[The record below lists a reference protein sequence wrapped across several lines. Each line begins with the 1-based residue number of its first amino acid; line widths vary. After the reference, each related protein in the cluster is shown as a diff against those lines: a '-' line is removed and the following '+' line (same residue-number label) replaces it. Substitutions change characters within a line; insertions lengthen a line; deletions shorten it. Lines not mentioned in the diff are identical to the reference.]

1 LLVVCYKSVR
11 ELKVLNISSFFI
23 ILEKGDFMKKVLT
36 LLFVFVLSV
45 VLLTPTLISANT
57 NPATNVNT
65 GWSYEDN
72 HAFLVNTFRPLAT
85 KRNSKWDPGAF
96 EWTVVSPTNEFM
108 AVLSPIITQEEDEDS
123 GEMIDV
129 DNGYTSL
136 ATDLLTQTGV
146 SSDSYNAV
154 VDFYNNYG
162 GMTNGTWMTKVITL
176 SANETITMWWNY
188 VSSDYVPYN
197 DGAMATF
204 TPAGGAATTGKIND
218 VLTDYMILAGTNP
231 GTGTYSTNSY
241 GSTGWQ
247 SVTFTAL
254 TAGDYKVSFL
264 VYDLSDTALSPFLAV
279 SHQQGTTLKDGK
291 DFPPIEPDRNFGK
304 PQEEWVFHVK
314 VLNPNGQL
322 IATIV
327 VPYQTQ
333 LTSDLVTFP
342 TPTFGTFTFYGYGFA
357 PSLFIIEAEGED
369 VFQTLEEY
377 VNYFFENGVEWDIE
391 VYAVFD
397 VPEDFEPLPE
407 TSDLDLNVWIL
418 LLAGAVLISLSFK
431 SKRLVF

>member
-1 LLVVCYKSVR
+1 MITV
-11 ELKVLNISSFFI
+11 
-23 ILEKGDFMKKVLT
+23 KGDFMRKFLS
-36 LLFVFVLSV
+36 LLFVFVLSI
-45 VLLTPTLISANT
+45 VLLTPTQVSANT

-65 GWSYEDN
+65 GWTYEDN

-85 KRNSKWDPGAF
+85 QRNSVWDPGAF

-108 AVLSPIITQEEDEDS
+108 AVLSPIITQEEDEET
-123 GEMIDV
+123 GEMVDS

-136 ATDLLTQTGV
+136 ATDLLAQTGV
-146 SSDSYNAV
+146 SSDSYDAV
-154 VDFYNNYG
+154 VNFYNDFG

-188 VSSDYVPYN
+188 VSSDYVPFN

-247 SVTFTAL
+247 SVAFTAL

-304 PQEEWVFHVK
+304 PQEEWVFHIK
-314 VLNPNGQL
+314 VLNPNGQV
-322 IATIV
+322 IATVV
-327 VPYQTQ
+327 VPYQAQ
-333 LTSDLVTFP
+333 LTSDLITFSP
-342 TPTFGTFTFYGYGFA
+342 PTFGSFNFYGYGFA
-357 PSLFIIEAEGED
+357 PSYDLIMDEGASLYD
-369 VFQTLEEY
+369 TLEEY
-377 VNYFFENGVEWDIE
+377 VNSFFENGVEWDIE

-397 VPEDFEPLPE
+397 VPADYEPIPE
-407 TSDLDLNVWIL
+407 TSDINLNAWIL
-418 LLAGAVLISLSFK
+418 LLAGAVLISLSLK